1 MASTPDVTAGTRED
15 VPMDDTKQALLDRI
29 QQGALKSRL
38 IAQPLK
44 PVIRG
49 QLSQFE

>member
-1 MASTPDVTAGTRED
+1 MNDSLS
-15 VPMDDTKQALLDRI
+15 QALLDRI

-49 QLSQFE
+49 QLSQSE